1 MNVCARNIA
10 GPNLILGAL
19 VSITLAGCV
28 TNIAPSTQQNPPPS
42 EPLSGFS
49 HFELM
54 PTDASAEARKEDAAL
69 AKIDSNLQVSI
80 KRLILPWEKADPAG
94 RTLKIE
100 PFVKELKFVSGNQR
114 FWGGAFAGSSA
125 VVMTLRLVDA
135 TSNAVIAEPEFYQ
148 RAAAMSGTWTFGAQD
163 NAMLSR
169 IVEVSAQ
176 FLQLNYDKAVGGPTG
191 LEDAGK

>member
-1 MNVCARNIA
+1 MNDRAWTFTWPALAFCALA
-10 GPNLILGAL
+10 
-19 VSITLAGCV
+19 LAGCA
-28 TNIAPSTQQNPPPS
+28 THIAPSTQQNPPPS
-42 EPLSGFS
+42 EPLSGFA

-54 PTDASAEARKEDAAL
+54 PTDASAEARNEVAAL

-80 KRLILPWEKADPAG
+80 KRVILPWEKADLAG
-94 RTLKIE
+94 RTLKIQ

-125 VVMTLRLVDA
+125 VVMKLRLVDA
-135 TSNAVIAEPEFYQ
+135 ASNAVIAEPEFYQ

-169 IVEVSAQ
+169 IAEVSAQ
-176 FLQLNYDKAVGGPTG
+176 FLQRNYDKAVGGPTG
-191 LEDAGK
+191 LEDAGQ